1 MRLFLCALASFLA
14 INLWAQ
20 NTTLPEPKGY
30 VCRQTLI
37 PINIDGQGTEAA
49 WQKAPFSDLFID
61 IEGDKKP
68 RPAFDTR
75 MKMLWDSSYLYFY
88 AEMEEPHLW
97 AKITQRDAVI
107 FYDNDFEIFI
117 DPDGDTHN
125 YHEFEV
131 NALNTVWDLLLTRPY
146 RDGGRPLTGW
156 DFKGLKSAVHL
167 NGSLNDAS
175 DTDVGWS
182 VEVAI
187 PWKALKDGI
196 RAKKPPREGEQW
208 RINFSRVQWET
219 EIIDGNYQKKKNP
232 DTGKNLPEH
241 NWVWSPQRIINMHEP
256 EFWGIVQF
264 TAQPPGSDVALNFNQ
279 RQDYQIRGILYSIH
293 RAQRSYYRRLR
304 RYSDNLDELGI
315 DMSFFNAALNKGDI
329 SIEQLKGDGHGYIL
343 EIKDHQSNTNYFIN
357 ESGLSRKIRK

>member
-1 MRLFLCALASFLA
+1 MLS

-20 NTTLPEPKGY
+20 TDSFPEPKGY
-30 VCRQTLI
+30 LCHQTLT
-37 PINIDGQGTEAA
+37 PLNIDGEGTEAA
-49 WQKAPFSDLFID
+49 WQKAPFTDLFID
-61 IEGDKKP
+61 IEGDKRP
-68 RPAFDTR
+68 LPAFDTR
-75 MKMLWDSSYLYFY
+75 VKMLWDSTYFYFY

-97 AKITQRDAVI
+97 AKITTRDAVI

-167 NGSLNDAS
+167 NGTLNNAS
-175 DTDVGWS
+175 DTDRGWS

-196 RAKKPPREGEQW
+196 RTKAPPREGEQW
-208 RINFSRVQWET
+208 RINFSRVQWDT
-219 EIIDGNYQKKKNP
+219 EIVDGKYQKKKNP
-232 DTGKNLPEH
+232 ETGKNLPEH
-241 NWVWSPQRIINMHEP
+241 NWVWSQQRVINMHEP

-264 TAQPPGSDVALNFNQ
+264 TAQPPGKEIVF
-279 RQDYQIRGILYSIH
+279 DYKSRIDYYIHNMLYVVH
-293 RAQRSYYRRLR
+293 RAQRNYHRRHRTYTSDLDVLGLR
-304 RYSDNLDELGI
+304 L
-315 DMSFFNAALNKGDI
+315 ALTKLRPYGV
-329 SIEQLKGDGHGYIL
+329 SIEQMDGHTHGYIL
-343 EIKDHQSNTNYFIN
+343 VIKDHQSNIDYLIN
-357 ESGLSRKIRK
+357 ESGLSRKIRR

>member
-1 MRLFLCALASFLA
+1 MALRLFG
-14 INLWAQ
+14 Q
-20 NTTLPEPKGY
+20 KPTLPEPKGY
-30 VCRQTLI
+30 VCHQTLS
-37 PINIDGQGTEAA
+37 PLKIDGQALESD
-49 WQKAPFSDLFID
+49 WQQAPFSDFFID
-61 IEGDKKP
+61 IEGDRKP

-75 MKMLWDSSYLYFY
+75 VKMLWDSSYLYFY

-97 AKITQRDAVI
+97 AKITRRDAVI

-167 NGSLNDAS
+167 KGTLNDAS
-175 DTDVGWS
+175 DTDEGWS

-187 PWKALKDGI
+187 PWKALKDGM
-196 RAKKPPREGEQW
+196 RVKSPPREGEQW
-208 RINFSRVQWET
+208 RINFSRVQWNT

-241 NWVWSPQRIINMHEP
+241 NWVWSPQRVINMHEP

-264 TAQPPGSDVALNFNQ
+264 VSNIEPDDQQVAISEREQEIRMML
-279 RQDYQIRGILYSIH
+279 YQIH
-293 RAQRSYYRRLR
+293 RAQRSYFRQHKEYSDSLKHLLETPL
-304 RYSDNLDELGI
+304 RYSNGESINLLMDAFPNGQRYQASIVNNQKQTQLFWHINELGRI
-315 DMSFFNAALNKGDI
+315 WKA
-329 SIEQLKGDGHGYIL
+329 
-343 EIKDHQSNTNYFIN
+343 
-357 ESGLSRKIRK
+357 RK